1 MHMGTGPV
9 EYVIIGFPG
18 NEFKGEIVPAL
29 ADLVDSGTIRIIDLV
44 FIGKSKDGDVV
55 TFEADGDHAD
65 LEVYNNLD
73 GEVGGFIGDE
83 DIAHAASALEPGNSA
98 ALLLWEDVWATP
110 FVEAVRNAGGVLLEG
125 ARIPAEL
132 IEEAE
137 ALAASVS

>member
-1 MHMGTGPV
+1 MSRGPV

-44 FIGKSKDGDVV
+44 FVGKTQDGDVV
-55 TFEADGDHAD
+55 TFEVDGEHAD
-65 LEVYNNLD
+65 LEAYSALD
-73 GEVGGFIGDE
+73 GEVGEYIGDE
-83 DIAHAASALEPGNSA
+83 DIAHAAAALEPGNSA
-98 ALLLWEDVWATP
+98 ALLLWEDVWAAP

-125 ARIPAEL
+125 ARIPQEL

-137 ALAASVS
+137 ALAESFG

>member
-1 MHMGTGPV
+1 MGTGPV

-44 FIGKSKDGDVV
+44 FIGKSKDGEVV